1 MKQTLLLLIGLAL
14 VATACG
20 GEGED
25 EVSAAP
31 TIVVE
36 RADSS
41 GPAEESG
48 DGDGAER
55 ETADGDGAEMETS
68 EETVEA
74 EIDASMSADATD
86 EELALAF
93 ASCMRDEGI
102 DFPDPTV
109 AADGS
114 VSLIPPGGAANLNFN
129 PNDPAVRAAG
139 EVCSP
144 LLEGASCLP
153 TGDGNLTEV
162 RDNLLAFAECLR
174 EQGVDVDDPTFGNGF
189 TAEAIFGGSFDP
201 EDPANADAIAECQG
215 VFGAGG
221 PLGSGE

>member
-1 MKQTLLLLIGLAL
+1 MFRLLTAICVTALIAVAASAQQTPADRLL
-14 VATACG
+14 
-20 GEGED
+20 
-25 EVSAAP
+25 AAM
-31 TIVVE
+31 
-36 RADSS
+36 
-41 GPAEESG
+41 
-48 DGDGAER
+48 GAE
-55 ETADGDGAEMETS
+55 GIVG
-68 EETVEA
+68 
-74 EIDASMSADATD
+74 I
-86 EELALAF
+86 
-93 ASCMRDEGI
+93 MRDEGI
-102 DFPDPTV
+102 DFPDPAV

-144 LLEGASCLP
+144 LLEGASFLP
-153 TGDGNLTEV
+153 TGDGDLTEV